1 MDTFQQVLSTFGFLL
16 RALGFLVLGF
26 GVTRFMLDAYYK
38 AAWQAQ
44 IALAVGFFLL
54 LIGLTNYASP
64 ASMGTFALAAG
75 AALVMQYMG
84 KKEESKKKKNTSK
97 RRRRNRKDK

>member
-84 KKEESKKKKNTSK
+84 KKEEAKEEEHVKETKKK
-97 RRRRNRKDK
+97 

>member
-84 KKEESKKKKNTSK
+84 KKEESKEEEHVKETKKK
-97 RRRRNRKDK
+97 

>member
-1 MDTFQQVLSTFGFLL
+1 MDTFQQVLST
-16 RALGFLVLGF
+16 LGFVIRAIGFAVLGF
-26 GVTRFMLDAYYK
+26 GVARFTLDAYYK

-54 LIGLTNYASP
+54 LTGLTNYASP

-84 KKEESKKKKNTSK
+84 MKEESKEEEHVKETKKK
-97 RRRRNRKDK
+97 